1 MLSWL
6 KSTVYPSSETPVAP
20 APKKRYLVDEE
31 FLDTALKLVNE
42 QHEMLKA
49 VYGEQVARA
58 ETLAKLQGCLTD
70 AQKKLIG
77 ETRSKELQKE
87 IDINN
92 EALKREFGVKHYDI
106 PSNDLPLPH
115 ILGSKIIFTIDEEK
129 TIEIDVSAAKK
140 FYALSMTHDGTT
152 EQVDDI
158 CCLQVKATEG
168 EFSFGFPM
176 ISEGMTQAMAWFKEL
191 KTLLSQAELKLE
203 TPV

>member
-6 KSTVYPSSETPVAP
+6 KSTVYPASETPVAP

-92 EALKREFGVKHYDI
+92 EAVKKEIGIKHFDI
-106 PSNDLPLPH
+106 PSDDLPLPR
-115 ILGSKIIFTIDEEK
+115 IVESKIIFTVDEEK
-129 TIEIDVSAAKK
+129 TIEIDVSVAKT
-140 FYALSMTHDGTT
+140 FYALSMTHEEYKG
-152 EQVDDI
+152 EVDRS

-168 EFSFGFPM
+168 EFSFGFPV
-176 ISEGMTQAMAWFKEL
+176 INEGIAQALSWYKEL
-191 KTLLSQAELKLE
+191 QQLSLS
-203 TPV
+203 